1 MRVTMVLFLGGVLAM
16 GYFVAGVFFLRYWRR
31 TRERLF
37 ASFAVAL
44 FILALQ
50 RVLLAVNFA
59 IIEDDT
65 WYYVL
70 RLLAFVLILLAIVD
84 KNRSDR

>member
-1 MRVTMVLFLGGVLAM
+1 MRVTLVLFLGGMLAM
-16 GYFVAGVFFLRYWRR
+16 GYLIAGVFFLRYWRR

-37 ASFAVAL
+37 ASFAIAL

-50 RVLLAVNFA
+50 RVLLAANLA

-65 WYYVL
+65 WYYAL
-70 RLLAFVLILLAIVD
+70 RLLAFVLILWAIVD
-84 KNRSDR
+84 KNRAER

>member
-1 MRVTMVLFLGGVLAM
+1 MRVTMVLFLGGMLAM
-16 GYFVAGVFFLRYWRR
+16 GYLVAGVFFLRYWRR

-50 RVLLAVNFA
+50 RALLAANLA

-70 RLLAFVLILLAIVD
+70 RLLAFVLILYAIVD
-84 KNRSDR
+84 KNRADR